1 VFTLALGI
9 GSLVGAGVAAGLLAS
24 LATNRLLM
32 NRLWNTSPYDPFT
45 MLVAVLVIAAAALAA
60 CYVPA
65 VRAARRDP
73 ITALR
78 LE

>member
-1 VFTLALGI
+1 
-9 GSLVGAGVAAGLLAS
+9 
-24 LATNRLLM
+24 
-32 NRLWNTSPYDPFT
+32 